1 MTAIILVASIDL
13 SLLICFVLHIFKHTR
28 TSETAP
34 IERKFLIICYFG
46 IVSNSL
52 CIIAFVAQVAQ
63 VMTVIRATRFMISQV
78 TLDAATHLVFT
89 AVLLTLVAMKIVLR
103 RDDRLEAVEMQKILR
118 CSIATE
124 SNGKSFLESMSTSDL
139 WLHNQTQQQ
148 APMYYYGCFED
159 QALDR
164 SLAYNRPYSSAIDCM
179 KFCFQPGPDDPYF
192 LKFHV
197 SPDKLCSCSS
207 RCTLVQKGDNL
218 KQVADAFCSNTCP
231 DNSSLI
237 CGGRVNGSSYFS
249 AYSIKED
256 WKSCSAITMAI
267 PMNRSVLI
275 GSFTALGINTLL
287 FVALLYF
294 TITEAK
300 EMGSPASASLWKKI
314 SPFNFQ
320 LSVMALSL
328 MGFYVCIV
336 YQAWILGPASVPLIP
351 PNVFFSA
358 TFKTFYLLHSWK
370 RGSAVI
376 YSISTWAAKCFRILI
391 SLASFVM
398 YAVVIPAI
406 VFAVSL
412 SSSRSGITPLAKES
426 QEWIRTIEA
435 ISIVLMAS
443 VDLGLLF
450 CFIVHIFKN
459 TRVSETA
466 PIERKFLKICYFG
479 IISNTLCCAAFV
491 TQLVQVVTVISLTRL
506 PVHQV
511 RLDATVHMVFTSVLV
526 TLVVMKVVLR
536 QEDRRELATQQRSLK
551 QALVK
556 YSVTASNETGVV
568 A

>member
-1 MTAIILVASIDL
+1 MP
-13 SLLICFVLHIFKHTR
+13 
-28 TSETAP
+28 TSE
-34 IERKFLIICYFG
+34 
-46 IVSNSL
+46 V
-52 CIIAFVAQVAQ
+52 
-63 VMTVIRATRFMISQV
+63 
-78 TLDAATHLVFT
+78 
-89 AVLLTLVAMKIVLR
+89 
-103 RDDRLEAVEMQKILR
+103 
-118 CSIATE
+118 
-124 SNGKSFLESMSTSDL
+124 
-139 WLHNQTQQQ
+139 WLQNQTQQQ
-148 APMYYYGCFED
+148 ASMYYYGCFED

-164 SLAYNRPYSSAIDCM
+164 SLAYNRRYSSAVDCM
-179 KFCFQPGPDDPYF
+179 QFCLQPGPDDPYF

-207 RCTLVQKGDNL
+207 KCTLVQMGDNL
-218 KQVADAFCSNTCP
+218 KQVADTFCSNTCP
-231 DNSSLI
+231 DNSGLI

-256 WKSCSAITMAI
+256 SKRCSAVEMAI

-275 GSFTALGINTLL
+275 GSFTAIGINTLL
-287 FVALLYF
+287 FGVLLYF

-300 EMGSPASASLWKKI
+300 EMGSPATASLWKKI

-328 MGFYVCIV
+328 MGFYACII
-336 YQAWILGPASVPLIP
+336 YQAWILGPATVGLIP

-376 YSISTWAAKCFRILI
+376 YSISAWAAKCFRILI
-391 SLASFVM
+391 FVAPIVM

-412 SSSRSGITPLAKES
+412 SSSRSGFTPLAKES

-450 CFIVHIFKN
+450 CFIFHIFKN
-459 TRVSETA
+459 TRVSKTA
-466 PIERKFLKICYFG
+466 PIERKFLTICYFG
-479 IISNTLCCAAFV
+479 IISNTFCCAAFV
-491 TQLVQVVTVISLTRL
+491 TQLVQVVTVISVTRL

-511 RLDATVHMVFTSVLV
+511 RLDATVHMIFTSVLV
-526 TLVVMKVVLR
+526 TLVVMKMVLR
-536 QEDRRELATQQRSLK
+536 HEDRHEVATQQRSLK

-556 YSVTASNETGVV
+556 YSFTTSNETGGV